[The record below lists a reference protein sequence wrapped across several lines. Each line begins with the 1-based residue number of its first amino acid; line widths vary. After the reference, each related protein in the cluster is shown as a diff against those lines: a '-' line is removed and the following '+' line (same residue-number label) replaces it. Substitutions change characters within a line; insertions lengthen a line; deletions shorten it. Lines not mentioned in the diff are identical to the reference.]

1 MHNLSLLRATR
12 KVMTRL
18 DEQVRANQLAAIEDV
33 LPFINTVQRMFPQW
47 VIQTCVQRHPETR
60 FISENCKDYFGYTAE
75 YLLKQHYPLM
85 LFSHIH
91 EEDVDDLQQC
101 FAYIERLLQER
112 NFEDP
117 AELRFVFH
125 YRIRHKNGNYLYLY
139 DEKAS
144 LQVNDT
150 LTLHYSLFRDISME
164 NLFSGVKLEIY
175 VQGDT
180 LHKIATYKPATD
192 QLKLSRREDDIL
204 QLIRQGL
211 TNKQIAGELKISPN
225 TARNIRQKI
234 FKRYRVNN
242 TIELINKAIYY
253 N

>member
-18 DEQVRANQLAAIEDV
+18 DEQVQANRLAAIEDV

-91 EEDVDDLQQC
+91 EEDVNDLQQC
-101 FAYIERLLQER
+101 FSYIEHLLQER
-112 NFEDP
+112 DVEES

-125 YRIRHKNGNYLYLY
+125 YRIRHKDGNYLYLY

-150 LTLHYSLFRDISME
+150 LTLYYSLFRDISME
-164 NLFSGVKLEIY
+164 NLFSGVKLEVY
-175 VQGDT
+175 AQGDK
-180 LHKIATYKPATD
+180 LHKIATYKPATG

-242 TIELINKAIYY
+242 TIELINKAIHY

>member
-1 MHNLSLLRATR
+1 MQNLSLLRATR
-12 KVMTRL
+12 KVMTCL
-18 DEQVRANQLAAIEDV
+18 DEQVQANQFTAIEDV
-33 LPFINTVQRMFPQW
+33 LPFISTVQRMFPQW
-47 VIQTCVQRHPETR
+47 VLQTCVQRHPHTR

-91 EEDVDDLQQC
+91 EEDVDDLKQC
-101 FAYIERLLQER
+101 FSYIERLLQEG
-112 NFEDP
+112 NFEEP
-117 AELRFVFH
+117 AALRFVFH
-125 YRIRHKNGNYLYLY
+125 YRIQHKNGNYLYLY

-144 LQVNDT
+144 MQVNDM
-150 LTLHYSLFRDISME
+150 LTLYYSLFRDISME
-164 NLFSGVKLEIY
+164 RPFSGVKLEVYI
-175 VQGDT
+175 QEDK
-180 LHKIATYKPATD
+180 LRKIASYKPASD
-192 QLKLSRREDDIL
+192 QLKLSCRENDIL

-211 TNKQIAGELKISPN
+211 TNKQIAGQLKISPN

-242 TIELINKAIYY
+242 TIELINKAIHL